1 MDSPTASDV
10 ILFVAAGQSLA
21 INTFEFAICRTKEL
35 TYLML
40 SLKSVVVW
48 LLILVLAVLNGG
60 FREVVLLPSIGRQG
74 AFVLSGILLSSCIVI
89 VAVVFARWLRL
100 RGLSQCLFA
109 GLIWLCLTL
118 SFEFGFGLFVQ
129 ERSWAEMLEAY
140 TFKDGNI
147 WPLVLVVTF
156 LAPLLAARIR
166 SNT

>member
-1 MDSPTASDV
+1 
-10 ILFVAAGQSLA
+10 
-21 INTFEFAICRTKEL
+21 
-35 TYLML
+35 
-40 SLKSVVVW
+40 
-48 LLILVLAVLNGG
+48 
-60 FREVVLLPSIGRQG
+60 
-74 AFVLSGILLSSCIVI
+74 
-89 VAVVFARWLRL
+89 
-100 RGLSQCLFA
+100 LFA